1 MKVKIKDIANVC
13 GVSAGT
19 VDRALNNRLGI
30 SEETKKKILKVA
42 EEMNYQPDYTARGLV
57 MGKTN
62 TIGVVLFDLY
72 NQSFA
77 QLLNAIEVKA
87 RKLGYFVYITLSDKN
102 QKDEIDCIEHLV
114 NRKVDGIIL
123 LTVNK
128 GEQFESYLSTLTIP
142 IITILNF
149 VSDKW
154 EFIGVRERQAMME
167 ATDYIVRQNH
177 YQKFIYISPP
187 LTYLGQTNIY
197 TQEERLTGFLEGLK
211 NNKIT
216 TKPHIVKNRD
226 YINELE
232 EIIFDTDE
240 KAAIICSTDLY
251 ALEVMDF
258 LKKQEVRIPEDVG
271 VMGFDDIEM
280 LKYVSPRLTTVKY
293 PINDLGRKAI
303 ESIINKI
310 EYREFISTPLLDYEI
325 IKGDSI

>member
-1 MKVKIKDIANVC
+1 MKVKIKDIANAC

-102 QKDEIDCIEHLV
+102 KKDEIDCIEHLV

-154 EFIGVRERQAMME
+154 EFIGVRERQAMRE
-167 ATDYIVRQNH
+167 ATEYIVRQNH
-177 YQKFIYISPP
+177 YQTFIYISPP

-197 TQEERLTGFLEGLK
+197 TQEERLAGFLEGLK

-216 TKPHIVKNRD
+216 TKPYIVKNRD
-226 YINELE
+226 YLNELE
-232 EIIFDTDE
+232 EIIFSHE

-251 ALEVMDF
+251 ALEVMNF
-258 LKKQEVRIPEDVG
+258 LKKQGVRIPEDVG

-293 PINDLGRKAI
+293 PINELGTKAI
-303 ESIINKI
+303 ESIINRI
-310 EYREFISTPLLDYEI
+310 EHREFIPTPLLDYEM